1 VSPGQIAFAALFH
14 DRNFKFSVLPILF
27 AFYTLHNQ
35 KIRLLQGILGKKG
48 PKSYNVT
55 PNQLRIFHMAQMST
69 NEIRGGVKVEVEGQP
84 YTVVS
89 NEFVKPGKGQAFNR
103 IKLKHL
109 MTGRVVE
116 RTFKSGEKLDLAD
129 VGEANMRMLYKES
142 DAVVFMDDA
151 TFEQLHIPNK
161 QISDIMQWLKE
172 DLVYEVIFYKGSP
185 ITVEPPTFME
195 LVITETSPGVS
206 GDTASG
212 RVMKP
217 AILETGAKVQIP
229 IFVDQGEKIRVD
241 TRTGEYVSRV

>member
-1 VSPGQIAFAALFH
+1 
-14 DRNFKFSVLPILF
+14 
-27 AFYTLHNQ
+27 
-35 KIRLLQGILGKKG
+35 
-48 PKSYNVT
+48 
-55 PNQLRIFHMAQMST
+55 MAQMST

-195 LVITETSPGVS
+195 LVITETSPGVR